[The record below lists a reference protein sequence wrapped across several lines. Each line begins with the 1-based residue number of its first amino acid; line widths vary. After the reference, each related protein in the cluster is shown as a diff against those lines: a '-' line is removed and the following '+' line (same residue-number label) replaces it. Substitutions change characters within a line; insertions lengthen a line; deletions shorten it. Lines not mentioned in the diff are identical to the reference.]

1 MADTQN
7 FDKLNI
13 LKRRSIPYKEY
24 FGEMELTEKQRKD
37 RMSTVLILED
47 YIMIF
52 FNLIESGANEATV
65 KQEMVYMIYE
75 LVDDEKFFADDERQ
89 ESKYVTGLV
98 KELYESTVENLEKTP
113 QDYDYT
119 GEKPYWIS
127 EDRAKFVAENEANT
141 LWASKEY
148 IYAKK
153 SGKKYK
159 IWMSFGDDRVR
170 LTHQI
175 TDGAKIPI
183 DAYFDVGRA
192 RMLYPKDVT
201 SPESTGAECPE
212 EIVNCRC
219 TVKYI

>member
-75 LVDDEKFFADDERQ
+75 LVDDKKFFADDERQ

-119 GEKPYWIS
+119 GKKPYWIS

-148 IYAKK
+148 IDAKAE
-153 SGKKYK
+153 GKKNK

-175 TDGAKIPI
+175 VDGAKVPI
-183 DAYFDVGRA
+183 DSYFDVGRA

>member
-148 IYAKK
+148 IDAKK

>member
-98 KELYESTVENLEKTP
+98 KELYESTVENLEKFP
-113 QDYDYT
+113 KDYDYT
-119 GEKPYWIS
+119 GAKPYWLS

-148 IYAKK
+148 IDAKAE
-153 SGKKYK
+153 GKKYK

-175 TDGAKIPI
+175 VDGAKIPI

-212 EIVNCRC
+212 ETINCRC
-219 TVKYI
+219 SIHYI

>member
-1 MADTQN
+1 MAETQN

-13 LKRRSIPYKEY
+13 LKRRSIPYEEY

-148 IYAKK
+148 IDAKN

-175 TDGAKIPI
+175 VDGAKVPI
-183 DAYFDVGRA
+183 DSYFDVGRA
-192 RMLYPKDVT
+192 KMLYPKDVT
-201 SPESTGAECPE
+201 SSESTGAECPE
-212 EIVNCRC
+212 EVVGCRC
-219 TVKYI
+219 SCKYI